1 MATFLFAYRVPADF
15 VPGTDPA
22 VTATWFSW
30 FNQLGDHVT
39 DRGHAI
45 NQAAAQGNIGPGTRI
60 GGYSVIT
67 AADLE
72 EATALAKG
80 CPAIDA
86 GGGVE
91 VGQVIEVP
99 REG

>member
-1 MATFLFAYRVPADF
+1 MATFLFAYRVPVDY
-15 VPGTDPA
+15 VPRADPA
-22 VTATWFSW
+22 ITGSWASWFS
-30 FNQLGDHVT
+30 QLGDHMA
-39 DRGHAI
+39 DQGHAI
-45 NQAAAQGNIGPGTRI
+45 GRSAAQGNLGPGTRI

-80 CPAIDA
+80 CPAIDL